1 MRLFLWFL
9 NTVQQYVETVE
20 WATFLFYY
28 ILQLFCTLSESLF
41 NIYMQMERREV
52 EVFVDEE
59 LLFST
64 LDVILVIL
72 VNPAMEVRCKFK
84 VLDLEDFCE
93 SFPLPLEICK
103 VLFFDL

>member
-1 MRLFLWFL
+1 
-9 NTVQQYVETVE
+9 
-20 WATFLFYY
+20 
-28 ILQLFCTLSESLF
+28 
-41 NIYMQMERREV
+41 MQMERREV

-84 VLDLEDFCE
+84 VLDLDMEDFCE